1 MNIRSKLTGALA
13 ALAVMA
19 AGACD
24 QEEPTGLAG
33 NGAGM
38 AAFDSTFASN
48 SARRFD
54 QVERLGNPLT
64 MEVFVEKREH
74 DAYDAYPARQDPD
87 HFTDD
92 VVAFVTTVAKREASY
107 GAAIAGALLGTP
119 ANRGD
124 KIAVFTTRASGVTA
138 ANMGTA
144 ANVGWLSHVLDATN
158 GYGGRKLA
166 GDDVVDKGLS
176 VTFGNALG
184 NNTNVSAGLVTDN
197 VPANDKAPLTTF
209 PYLPAPN

>member
-1 MNIRSKLTGALA
+1 MSIRSKITGALA
-13 ALAVMA
+13 ALAVTF
-19 AGACD
+19 AGACEQD
-24 QEEPTGLAG
+24 ELTGLAG
-33 NGAGM
+33 QGAGV

-48 SARRFD
+48 TARRFD

-124 KIAVFTTRASGVTA
+124 KIAVFTTRASGTTA
-138 ANMGTA
+138 ANMATA
-144 ANVGWLSHVLDATN
+144 ANVGWLSHVLAPNT
-158 GYGGRKLA
+158 GYGGRKLS

-184 NNTNVSAGLVTDN
+184 NNANVSAGLVTDN
-197 VPANDKAPLTTF
+197 VAENDKAALATF